1 MPVTTEDKL
10 LRLLDPGHPLEV
22 RCAAALVL
30 GELGV
35 RDAEVAGALC
45 ESLQDEEGALRL
57 QAIKAVGKLR
67 VEQALPH
74 LLARI
79 KAGGEEAAQ
88 AAHAAARL
96 GAKGIRALQEL
107 MPQVAPGVRRTIA
120 AALAGG
126 GTASASAAAVAA
138 LRNNDPGV
146 VEAAVGSLIAQVPT
160 LSKAQRQ
167 SWADQLLH
175 LAEDQTAPLPPPA
188 EAAVVRLLAALDDP
202 RAGAA
207 LWDRTLLPHPPEV
220 RAAALQAL
228 GKWVSA
234 PEKGQLGRLFA
245 CAAEPDFRVAAP
257 ALVILKRLP
266 VDDRAVPEW
275 LALLRAPD
283 VAVRQLA
290 LEKLGDRDTQEVADA
305 LLEQLRHPDRA
316 LRDAALARLTRLEHG
331 RNALTAALLGAES
344 ADQAWPLARAQV
356 PFAKDYPPSWR
367 DEVFAQACSH
377 LEAEDRQADPLLFM
391 LREADAPDLRDRLEQ
406 RAAFWRKKKEYATA
420 LLYLRL
426 LARDPACGLPIR
438 LELAACGLKVSG
450 KDLAA
455 EARVTDPCLQQFAAL
470 SQQDEAELFRQL
482 EQVPWLEPEDLY
494 YLGFHLAEMEGRPK
508 KFAGAVLQ
516 LLVKRSPRSKLGQA
530 AKSKLRSAGLG

>member
-1 MPVTTEDKL
+1 MPVPTDKL

-35 RDAEVAGALC
+35 RDAEVTGALC

-57 QAIKAVGKLR
+57 QAIKAVGKLH

-88 AAHAAARL
+88 AAQAAARL

-120 AALAGG
+120 SALAGG
-126 GTASASAAAVAA
+126 GTAGASAAAVAA

-160 LSKAQRQ
+160 LGKAQRRA
-167 SWADQLLH
+167 WADQLLH
-175 LAEDQTAPLPPPA
+175 LAEDETAPLPPPA

-207 LWDRTLLPHPPEV
+207 LWDRTLPPHPPEV

-228 GKWVSA
+228 GKWVTS
-234 PEKGQLGRLFA
+234 PEKDQLRRLFA

-266 VDDRAVPEW
+266 VEDRAVPEW

-367 DEVFAQACSH
+367 DEVFAQACRH
-377 LEAEDRQADPLLFM
+377 LEAEDRQADPLLFL

-420 LLYLRL
+420 LLSLRL
-426 LARDPACGLPIR
+426 LGRDPACGLPIR

-455 EARVTDPCLQQFAAL
+455 EARAADPCLHQFAAL

-482 EQVPWLEPEDLY
+482 EQVKWLEPDDLY
-494 YLGFHLAEMEGRPK
+494 YLGFHLAELEGRPK
-508 KFAGAVLQ
+508 KFAAAVLQ